1 MNNDDANN
9 RALQPEQAK
18 ALEESLK
25 KINEALA
32 VEEKDREPGKP
43 YIKHTHRVT
52 SVTIGAIDPETGEDR
67 ALTKEEQAAQTTV
80 DETVRYYPDFR
91 LKWGEF
97 LCDPGKGWAL
107 EDYEHYEER
116 MKEYAETGTV
126 RTEWGRLSPL
136 TEEIERPAFPV
147 NALPPVYA
155 RYTEA
160 LAESLQVPVDMVG
173 VSVLA
178 LLGGCLQKRY
188 EISAKDKFTV
198 PLGLYTLVVADPGE
212 RKSSVYD
219 EVVRPIKDYEQK
231 LWKEYQKHQFDDEL
245 EQELAEEAF
254 KTAKSQY
261 KRCKDAS
268 EREALKETMLELKEK
283 IAFFQKKCPPCLYM
297 DDTTNAALEQ
307 ELARN
312 GGRMIIMSDEGD
324 LFANMMG
331 LYTGGQHTLGAL
343 LKGHTG
349 GSSKTHRVGRDPVL
363 LPASNLSILLMVQP
377 IIIDT
382 IMGDM
387 VMRGRGMNARFL
399 YTMPKTK
406 VGDRN
411 IETARAMDPKID
423 ADYYN
428 AVYSLY
434 ADNYIT
440 LEPKPKQLELK
451 DSAQMAYMAYET
463 LFERRLKGDMKDIR
477 DWGSKLGGEMLRL
490 VGILH
495 CAAHPDAIMETPVS
509 HETVDK
515 AYKLA
520 KYFSEYARIIYNMG
534 DGMDPNMRV
543 CRRIVDVLQA
553 QGLKT
558 FSKTEL
564 FGISRM
570 GCKKI
575 SDLLPYLNILEDY
588 GYLKS
593 GQFTNGNRTFTGYQV
608 NPAVLE
614 AGDQLHNNA

>member
-1 MNNDDANN
+1 MNNDEKNH
-9 RALQPEQAK
+9 ALGPEQD
-18 ALEESLK
+18 ALLNEILEKLERKNPLKEEEL
-25 KINEALA
+25 
-32 VEEKDREPGKP
+32 EPGKR
-43 YIKHTHRVT
+43 Y
-52 SVTIGAIDPETGEDR
+52 
-67 ALTKEEQAAQTTV
+67 TKEEIRIRGVMITDNDPVTGEPLTPTPEQMKAGTLDENYTV
-80 DETVRYYPDFR
+80 YYPK
-91 LKWGEF
+91 LEVKWGEY
-97 LCDPGKGWAL
+97 LCDPGKGWTL

-116 MKEYAETGTV
+116 MKEYAETGSVHTA
-126 RTEWGRLSPL
+126 WGRLRPL

-147 NALPPVYA
+147 NALPEPYA

-160 LAESLQVPVDMVG
+160 LAASLQVPVDMVG

-188 EISAKDKFTV
+188 EINAKDKFTV

-219 EVVRPIKDYEQK
+219 EVVRPVKDYEQK
-231 LWKEYQKHQFDDEL
+231 LWKEYQENQFDDEL
-245 EQELAEEAF
+245 EQELAEEEF
-254 KTAKSQY
+254 KTAKNQY
-261 KRCKDAS
+261 KKCKEAPK
-268 EREALKETMLELKEK
+268 REELKETMLELKEK

-349 GSSKTHRVGRDPVL
+349 GSSKTHRVGRAPVH

-382 IMGDM
+382 IMADP

-399 YTMPKTK
+399 YTMPKTR
-406 VGDRN
+406 VGERN
-411 IETARAMDPKID
+411 IETAPNVDPKID
-423 ADYYN
+423 VDYYN

-434 ADNYIT
+434 ADNHIT
-440 LEPKPKQLELK
+440 LEPKPRQLELK

-463 LFERRLKGDMKDIR
+463 VFERRLKGDMKDIR

-495 CAAHPDAIMETPVS
+495 CAAHPHAILETPVAK
-509 HETVDK
+509 ETVDQ

-520 KYFSEYARIIYNMG
+520 RYFGEYARIIYNMG
-534 DGMDPNMRV
+534 EGMDPNMGV
-543 CRRIVDVLQA
+543 CRRIVDVVRA
-553 QGLKT
+553 QGIERFTRRKLYRI
-558 FSKTEL
+558 SS
-564 FGISRM
+564 FGQ
-570 GCKKI
+570 KKAE
-575 SDLLPYLNILEDY
+575 DLTPYLNILEDY
-588 GYLKS
+588 GYCR
-593 GQFTNGNRTFTGYQV
+593 QQEVTNGKRTFTEYSV
-608 NPAVLE
+608 NPALFETVQEE
-614 AGDQLHNNA
+614 A

>member
-1 MNNDDANN
+1 MKTDDVNNQ
-9 RALQPEQAK
+9 ALTPEQAK

-25 KINEALA
+25 NINAALA

-52 SVTIGAIDPETGEDR
+52 HETITLCDPKTGKERKLTDEER
-67 ALTKEEQAAQTTV
+67 AAMTTV
-80 DETVRYYPDFR
+80 EETVRYYPDFR
-91 LKWGEF
+91 LKWGEY
-97 LCDPGKGWAL
+97 LCDPGKGWTL

-116 MKEYAETGTV
+116 MKEYAETGSV
-126 RTEWGRLSPL
+126 RAEWGRLRPL

-147 NALPPVYA
+147 NALPEPYA
-155 RYTEA
+155 SYTEA
-160 LAESLQVPVDMVG
+160 LAASLQVPVDMVG

-188 EISAKDKFTV
+188 EINAKDKFTV

-219 EVVRPIKDYEQK
+219 EVVRPVKDYEQK
-231 LWKEYQKHQFDDEL
+231 LWKEYQKNQFDDEL

-254 KTAKSQY
+254 KTAKNQY
-261 KRCKDAS
+261 KKCKEAS

-349 GSSKTHRVGRDPVL
+349 GSSKTHRVGRDPVH

-382 IMGDM
+382 IMADP

-399 YTMPKTK
+399 YTMPKTR
-406 VGDRN
+406 VGERN
-411 IETARAMDPKID
+411 IETAPDVDPKID

-434 ADNYIT
+434 ADNHIT
-440 LEPKPKQLELK
+440 LEPKPRQLELK

-463 LFERRLKGDMKDIR
+463 VFERRLKGDMKDIR

-495 CAAHPDAIMETPVS
+495 CAAHPHAILETPVAK
-509 HETVDK
+509 ETVDQ

-520 KYFSEYARIIYNMG
+520 RYFGEYARIIYNMG
-534 DGMDPNMRV
+534 EGMDPNMGV
-543 CRRIVDVLQA
+543 CRRIVELVRA

-588 GYLKS
+588 GYLRS

-608 NPAVLE
+608 NPAVFE
-614 AGDQLHNNA
+614 AQEVIHNNA

>member
-1 MNNDDANN
+1 MNTDAKEH
-9 RALQPEQAK
+9 ALTPEQAK
-18 ALEESLK
+18 TLKESLEN
-25 KINEALA
+25 ISNALT

-43 YIKHTHRVT
+43 YIKHIHRVT
-52 SVTIGAIDPETGEDR
+52 HEPISIRDPETGEDR
-67 ALTKEEQAAQTTV
+67 LLTDAEREAQTTV

-91 LKWGEF
+91 LKWGEY
-97 LCDPGKGWAL
+97 LCDPGKGWTL

-116 MKEYAETGTV
+116 MQEYAETGTV
-126 RTEWGRLSPL
+126 QTQWGRLMPL
-136 TEEIERPAFPV
+136 TEEIERPEFPLKS
-147 NALPPVYA
+147 LPEPYA
-155 RYTEA
+155 RYTRA

-173 VSVLA
+173 VSVLG

-188 EISAKDKFTV
+188 EINAKNKFTV

-219 EVVRPIKDYEQK
+219 EVVRPVKDYEQK
-231 LWKEYQKHQFDDEL
+231 LWSEYQKAQLDYEL
-245 EQELAEEAF
+245 EQELAEEEF
-254 KTAKSQY
+254 KKTKQQY
-261 KRCKDAS
+261 MKCKDAT
-268 EREALKETMLELKEK
+268 ERESLKAALLELKEK

-331 LYTGGQHTLGAL
+331 LYTGGQHTLGAM

-349 GSSKTHRVGRDPVL
+349 GSSKTHRVGRDPVR
-363 LPASNLSILLMVQP
+363 LPASNLSVLLMVQP

-382 IMGDM
+382 IMADA

-399 YTMPKTK
+399 YTMPKSR

-411 IETARAMDPKID
+411 IETAKDIDPKID

-434 ADNYIT
+434 ADNHIT
-440 LEPKPKQLELK
+440 LEPKPRQLVLK

-463 LFERRLKGDMKDIR
+463 MFERRLKGDMKDLS

-495 CAAHPDAIMETPVS
+495 CAAHPDAIMETPIAK
-509 HETVDK
+509 ETVDQ
-515 AYKLA
+515 AHQLA

-534 DGMDPNMRV
+534 SGLDPNMRV
-543 CRRIVDVLQA
+543 CQRIVEVIKA
-553 QGLKT
+553 QGIKI

-593 GQFTNGNRTFTGYQV
+593 GRFTNGNRTFTGYEV
-608 NPAVLE
+608 NPAVFE
-614 AGDQLHNNA
+614 DGEQIHNNA